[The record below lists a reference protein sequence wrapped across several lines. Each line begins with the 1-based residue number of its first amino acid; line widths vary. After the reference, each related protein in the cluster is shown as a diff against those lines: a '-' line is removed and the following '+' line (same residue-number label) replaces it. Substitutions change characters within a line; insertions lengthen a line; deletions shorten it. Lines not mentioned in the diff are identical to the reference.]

1 MKEALIYLDSGA
13 TTPCDPRVVEV
24 MLPYFT
30 ERFGNSSS
38 PHFAGTRAH
47 EAVEGAREEV
57 ASLLGG
63 RPGEIVWTSGA
74 TESNNI
80 AIRGFAFSV
89 LRGPL
94 SHKGM
99 GHRRK
104 IAISAIE
111 HKSVSEVARTL
122 ENDGFEV
129 VVLPVD
135 CGGRVRLD
143 TARQLLDEQTLL
155 VCVQA
160 ANGEV
165 GTIQPL
171 GELADLAHER
181 GALFHCDAS
190 QAAGKIPLDVAAS
203 GVDSLSLSAH
213 KMYGPQGV
221 GALWVRRSLRPLLLS
236 GQVGGGQERGLRA
249 GTLNVPGI
257 VGFGKACDLCQ
268 DEMKEEGTRLSF
280 WRDEL
285 ELRLPQAVPDVRFNG
300 NRQHRLPH
308 NASLTFPGID
318 ASLLMSRL
326 PELALSGGAACDS
339 GALTPSQTLQA
350 LGLSRQDAASTI
362 RVGLHRFNTNEE
374 IEEAARQIKEQ
385 VLLIPRY

>member
-1 MKEALIYLDSGA
+1 MSPLIYLDSGA
-13 TTPCDPRVVEV
+13 TTPCDPRVVSA

-30 ERFGNSSS
+30 ERFGNTSS

-63 RPGEIVWTSGA
+63 RAEEIIWTSGA
-74 TESNNI
+74 TESNNL
-80 AIRGFAFSV
+80 AIRGTAHSV

-99 GHRRK
+99 GDRRK

-111 HKSVSEVARTL
+111 HKSVSEVARAL
-122 ENDGFEV
+122 ENDGFQV

-135 CGGRVRLD
+135 SGGRVRLD
-143 TARQLLDEQTLL
+143 AARELVDESTFM
-155 VCVQA
+155 VSVQA
-160 ANGEV
+160 ANGEI

-171 GELADLAHER
+171 EELGALAHER

-190 QAAGKIPLDVAAS
+190 QAVGKIPLDVALL
-203 GVDSLSLSAH
+203 DIDLLSLSAH

-221 GALWVRRSLRPLLLS
+221 GVLWIRRALRPLLMPQ
-236 GQVGGGQERGLRA
+236 QVGGGQERGLRA
-249 GTLNVPGI
+249 GTLNVPGV
-257 VGFGKACDLCQ
+257 VGLGKACGLCESQ
-268 DEMKEEGTRLSF
+268 MKEEGARLSL

-285 ELRLPQAVPDVRFNG
+285 ELHLRQTVPTVRLNG
-300 NRQHRLPH
+300 NQQHRLPH
-308 NASLTFPGID
+308 NASLTFPDVD
-318 ASLLMSRL
+318 ASLLLSRL

-339 GALTPSQTLQA
+339 GAPTPSQTLQA
-350 LGLSRQDAASTI
+350 LGLSREDAASTI
-362 RVGLHRFNTNEE
+362 RVGLHRFSTKEE
-374 IEEAARQIKEQ
+374 IGKAAFLIGEQ
-385 VLLIPRY
+385 VLSLRSS